1 MEELPLP
8 QSPAMPPP
16 FGLPQPLGMPE
27 PGIPI
32 PLSMRE
38 PGMPPPADLPPSY
51 AEAVSKSEAIE
62 KS

>member
-8 QSPAMPPP
+8 QSSAMPPP
-16 FGLPQPLGMPE
+16 LGMLQPLGME